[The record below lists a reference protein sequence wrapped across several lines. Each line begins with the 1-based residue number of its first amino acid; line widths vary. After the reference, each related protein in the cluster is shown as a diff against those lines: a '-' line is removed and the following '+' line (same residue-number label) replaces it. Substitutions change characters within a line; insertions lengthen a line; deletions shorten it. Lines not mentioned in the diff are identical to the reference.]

1 VSGFPRHER
10 LLKRSDFLRLSR
22 QGGKVQTAGFIILWS
37 ESPVSAVRIGITVSG
52 KVGNAVVRNRLKR
65 FIREFYRHNKG
76 LFAPADYSIIA
87 RQGAARLEYNDLCQE
102 LGRALQRLQKQPC

>member
-1 VSGFPRHER
+1 MYGFPRQER
-10 LLKRSDFLRLSR
+10 ILKRTDFLRISG
-22 QGGKVQTAGFIILWS
+22 QGNKIHTSNFILIRM

-65 FIREFYRHNKG
+65 LIREFYRLSKE

-87 RQGAARLEYNDLCQE
+87 RKGADRLEFSQICQE
-102 LGRALQRLQKQPC
+102 LGRALRRLHAEQC